1 MNENIHKA
9 QSYNLDHRDIGP
21 KQNIFFFSEYGPGLP
36 FYGPKGVYIKNRL
49 IEYWREMHLKADY
62 HEIESPMM
70 LDRILWEKSGHWNL
84 YHEHMYVS
92 ESDKRDFAIKPMNC
106 PGAMLYYQ
114 FKKRSEVELPLRV
127 CELGRVHRHEDSGAL
142 NGLLRS
148 RSFIVDDGHIFCC
161 EKDIESEVIKIL
173 KMSQALLKKLGFNK
187 FSLEL
192 SVRSESN
199 KDKYLGSEGN
209 WKKAEQALEH
219 AANISGI
226 NYKRMEGEA
235 KFYGPAL
242 DLLIEDRQNKKW
254 QCSSVQLDFNL
265 PSRFDL
271 KYYDKQGKKQ
281 VPVLIHRC
289 LFGSLERF
297 LGVML
302 DHYQGHLPIWL
313 LPEQLRILPIDA
325 QFNSAA
331 KQLWQDLQDSG
342 IKVSIDESNSNLSQK
357 IKRAA
362 QDYIPYKLIFGEYEL
377 KNQMYALRGGK
388 CAKKSYSK
396 KDIIN
401 LIKN

>member
-9 QSYNLDHRDIGP
+9 QSYDMDHRDIGP

-49 IEYWREMHLKADY
+49 IEYWREMHLKEDY
-62 HEIESPMM
+62 QEIESPMM

-84 YHEHMYVS
+84 YQEHMYVS

-114 FKKRSEVELPLRV
+114 FKKRNEVELPLRV

-148 RSFIVDDGHIFCC
+148 RSFIVDDGHVFCR
-161 EKDIESEVIKIL
+161 ESDIESEVIKIL
-173 KMSQALLKKLGFNK
+173 EMSQALLKKLGFEK

-192 SVRSESN
+192 SVRSES
-199 KDKYLGSEGN
+199 KKEKYLGSDEN
-209 WKKAEQALEH
+209 WQKAERALEQ
-219 AANISGI
+219 AANKSGI
-226 NYKRMEGEA
+226 EYKRMEGEA

-271 KYYDKQGKKQ
+271 KYFDKQGKKQ
-281 VPVLIHRC
+281 IPVLIHRC

-313 LPEQLRILPIDA
+313 LPEQLRILPVEPE
-325 QFNSAA
+325 FLPAA
-331 KQLWQDLQDSG
+331 NELCDFFQNSG

-362 QDYIPYKLIFGEYEL
+362 QDYVPFKLILGEREL
-377 KNQMYALRGGK
+377 KNEMYALRGDK
-388 CAKKSYSK
+388 LSSKSYSK
-396 KDIIN
+396 QEIIN